1 MALAPA
7 FRPDAERG
15 ARRLQPLENSWAD
28 QAFAPAGILVSAI
41 VEASA
46 ADLGWLAWLDRSDP
60 VVVRREAI
68 SPVEPSLIA
77 EFPDPPQEVVIIEE
91 GASRAPW
98 TVWCRA
104 RAIRSCVIVPVF
116 ARA

>member
-28 QAFAPAGILVSAI
+28 QAFAPAGILVSTV

-46 ADLGWLAWLDRSDP
+46 ADLGWLAWLDRHDP
-60 VVVRREAI
+60 VVVRREAV

-77 EFPDPPQEVVIIEE
+77 EFPDPPDED
-91 GASRAPW
+91 RAE
-98 TVWCRA
+98 
-104 RAIRSCVIVPVF
+104 
-116 ARA
+116 